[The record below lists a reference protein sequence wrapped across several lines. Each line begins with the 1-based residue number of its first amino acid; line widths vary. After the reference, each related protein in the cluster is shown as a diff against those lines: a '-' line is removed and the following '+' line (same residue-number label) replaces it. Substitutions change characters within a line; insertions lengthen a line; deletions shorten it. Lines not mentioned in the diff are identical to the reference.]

1 MTFLLIVINASQS
14 CVDSENCFITA
25 KLLKTIRSLAPGCPS
40 PPTRRS
46 TLTHACSCPPRTAQP
61 KCRRPQHP
69 QWHCGLVMQQR
80 RSWPRVHSGCD
91 CQDRRDE
98 GLFEKAHE
106 LGDYWANAAHRLRG
120 KRHVID
126 DCNIG
131 PDCWHRT
138 RTPPSAPTKRAID
151 LFHACFDNGLLVK
164 ATRGIIALSPPLILE
179 KQHIDQMFEK
189 IRALLER
196 IG

>member
-1 MTFLLIVINASQS
+1 
-14 CVDSENCFITA
+14 
-25 KLLKTIRSLAPGCPS
+25 
-40 PPTRRS
+40 
-46 TLTHACSCPPRTAQP
+46 
-61 KCRRPQHP
+61 
-69 QWHCGLVMQQR
+69 MQQR
-80 RSWPRVHSGCD
+80 RSWPRVHCGCD

-196 IG
+196 IGEVDRDAYRARPLRELTLPYSVAVHAPKRIIFATGAMSEPTSFQT